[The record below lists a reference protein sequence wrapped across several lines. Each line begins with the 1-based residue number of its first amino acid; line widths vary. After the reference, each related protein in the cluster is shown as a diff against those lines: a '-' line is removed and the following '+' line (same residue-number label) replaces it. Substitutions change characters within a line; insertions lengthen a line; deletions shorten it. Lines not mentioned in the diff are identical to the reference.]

1 MRLLFQGGTVEL
13 AEAPAEQI
21 PAELLPFVKADPR
34 TGSFRAR
41 ACDYAEIVLTLCR
54 LGIPFAD
61 EAKKFLP
68 VDDLELRE
76 KIVLRPHQEK
86 ALAAWKNNGS
96 RGVAA
101 LPTGSG
107 KTILAVR
114 AMALLKRPSFIM
126 VPTIDLLIQ
135 WVNVLERFFGPR
147 IGMLGGGSRDIREI
161 TVSTYDS
168 AVLNME
174 FIGDRF
180 GFLVADECHH
190 LPGPETRLAAAMCI
204 APFRLGLSA
213 TPDLPEDRALVL
225 EDLMGPVVCRVSI
238 GELEGKVL
246 SSYDVRQIRTRLDPD
261 EEASYRTSRELYTA
275 FLRRYRISFS
285 MPGAWNRFIGLA
297 ARTPEGRRVF
307 EAYLEQKRISRSGRA
322 KKRVLWR
329 ILSGSPGERII
340 VFTAD
345 NATAY
350 DIGRSFFLPV
360 ITHLTK
366 SAERKAFL
374 DGFRT
379 GIYRI
384 IVTSQVLNEG
394 VDVPEASVGVVI
406 SGTASAREHIQRLGR
421 ILRPAPGKDR
431 AVLYELV
438 SAGTSEESV
447 SSRRRTAGNAR

>member
-1 MRLLFQGGTVEL
+1 MRLLFQAGTLEFDGLPPGGPP
-13 AEAPAEQI
+13 EA
-21 PAELLPFVKADPR
+21 LLPFVKADPR
-34 TGSFRAR
+34 TGTFRAR
-41 ACDYAEIVLTLCR
+41 ACDYAEIVIGLCR
-54 LGIPFAD
+54 AGIPFED
-61 EAKKFLP
+61 LAKDFSP

-76 KIVLRPHQEK
+76 KITLRPHQEK
-86 ALAAWKNNGS
+86 ALAAWRRSNC

-107 KTILAVR
+107 KTILAVS
-114 AMALLKRPSFIM
+114 AIALLKRPAFVM
-126 VPTIDLLIQ
+126 VPTIDLLTQ
-135 WVNVLERFFGPR
+135 WAGVLERFFGRR
-147 IGMLGGGSRDIREI
+147 IGMLGGGSREIREI

-174 FIGDRF
+174 FIGSRF
-180 GFLVADECHH
+180 GFLIADECHH
-190 LPGPETRLAAAMCI
+190 LPGPETRLVAAMSL

-213 TPDLPEDRALVL
+213 TPELPEDRASVL

-246 SSYDVRQIRTRLDPD
+246 SGYDVRQIRTSLDPD
-261 EEASYRTSRELYTA
+261 EEASYRRSREIYTA
-275 FLRRYRISFS
+275 FLRRYRISFA

-322 KKRVLWR
+322 KMRILWK

-366 SAERKAFL
+366 SAERKELL
-374 DGFRT
+374 DGFRE
-379 GIYRI
+379 GRCRI

-394 VDVPEASVGVVI
+394 VDVPEASIGVVI

-421 ILRPAPGKDR
+421 ILRPAPGKEK

-447 SSRRRTAGNAR
+447 SSRRRTPAF